1 MPEYFETAMVEQ
13 SNKTYP
19 QGYAGE
25 GVQLQHVS
33 AKKEAELRIARL
45 EKDLEIQR
53 RMLKLLE
60 ENPAIEQ
67 FMNLSRGIL

>member
-1 MPEYFETAMVEQ
+1 MNGYGSELARNTAYDSEGPKSLQRVSIRKEVE
-13 SNKTYP
+13 
-19 QGYAGE
+19 
-25 GVQLQHVS
+25 
-33 AKKEAELRIARL
+33 
-45 EKDLEIQR
+45 LEIKQIEEHLEIKK